1 MNYKAYVENPPED
14 MILRDHLAF
23 DRTILANE
31 RTGLAYIRTVLV
43 ALATGLTIIKWFSD
57 EFTVLMLGYMSLI
70 IAGIITYVGL
80 RSHFKFQQKIAV
92 VYQPSQ
98 STTPRKV
105 PSESKEIEL
114 ISQ

>member
-1 MNYKAYVENPPED
+1 MNYKAYIENSPED

-31 RTGLAYIRTVLV
+31 RTGLAYIRTILV
-43 ALATGLTIIKWFSD
+43 ALATGLTIIKLFPED
-57 EFTVLMLGYMSLI
+57 TTLLIVGYLSVFV
-70 IAGIITYVGL
+70 AAITMAVGL
-80 RSHFKFQQKIAV
+80 RSHFKFQQKIAT

-98 STTPRKV
+98 NMTAKKV
-105 PSESKEIEL
+105 PSENKEIEL